1 MKLEAERYESKVR
14 ERRED
19 TGMDGIKRNLL
30 YWGYTIGQMILAIV
44 VMVLVIGLMTEV
56 GETGNILLAFC
67 VAMSEYGAM
76 YMPFMM
82 GILGM
87 TVIGY
92 MPLTLSMG
100 STRRDSFTGM
110 EIMLHLEGLLLIGII
125 IAADIFSGK
134 TVNSM
139 LFFGSAMRLAAS
151 AALCNLVGWA
161 YLRFGKVISLILYIV
176 LVIVGALG
184 VSVFS
189 ILYAEGRLRLP
200 AKWGEP
206 ALVAALVAVDCIVIW
221 LYAREVKKMEVRV

>member
-1 MKLEAERYESKVR
+1 
-14 ERRED
+14 
-19 TGMDGIKRNLL
+19 MDGIKRNLL
-30 YWGYTIGQMILAIV
+30 YWGYTIGQMVLTLV
-44 VMVLVIGLMTEV
+44 VMVLIVGLILEV
-56 GETGNILLAFC
+56 DEAGNILLAFC
-67 VAMSEYGAM
+67 RAMSEYGAM

-87 TVIGY
+87 TLINGY

-110 EIMLHLEGLLLIGII
+110 EIMLHVEGLLLIGII
-125 IAADIFSGK
+125 TAADIFSGK
-134 TVNSM
+134 TVSSM

-176 LVIVGALG
+176 LVIAGAVS

-189 ILYAEGRLRLP
+189 VLYAEGRLRLP

-206 ALVAALVAVDCIVIW
+206 ALVAVFVAVDCIMIW

>member
-1 MKLEAERYESKVR
+1 
-14 ERRED
+14 
-19 TGMDGIKRNLL
+19 MDGMKRNLL
-30 YWGYTIGQMILAIV
+30 YWGYTMGQMILIIV
-44 VMVLVIGLMTEV
+44 VMVLIV
-56 GETGNILLAFC
+56 GIITGIDETDNILLAFC
-67 VAMSEYGAM
+67 MTMSEYGAM
-76 YMPFMM
+76 YMPFIM

-87 TVIGY
+87 TVINAY

-110 EIMLHLEGLLLIGII
+110 EIMLHVEGLLLIGII
-125 IAADIFSGK
+125 TAADIFSGK

-139 LFFGSAMRLAAS
+139 LFFGSAMRLVVS

-176 LVIVGALG
+176 LIIGGALG

-189 ILYAEGRLRLP
+189 MLYAEGKLRLP

-206 ALVAALVAVDCIVIW
+206 LLVAVLVAVDCIVVW
-221 LYAREVKKMEVRV
+221 FYAREVKKMEVRV

>member
-67 VAMSEYGAM
+67 VTMSEYGAM

-92 MPLTLSMG
+92 IPLTLSMG

-110 EIMLHLEGLLLIGII
+110 EIMLHLEGLFLIGII

-139 LFFGSAMRLAAS
+139 LFFGGAMRLAAS

-161 YLRFGKVISLILYIV
+161 YLRFGKVISLTLYIV
-176 LVIVGALG
+176 LVIAGALG

-189 ILYAEGRLRLP
+189 ILYAEGRLRLL

-206 ALVAALVAVDCIVIW
+206 LLVAALVAVDCIVIW
-221 LYAREVKKMEVRV
+221 IYAREVKKMEVRV

>member
-206 ALVAALVAVDCIVIW
+206 ALVAVDCIVIW